1 MRAVAYIVTLC
12 MVTAW
17 GVQLTAA
24 SKGGYEIV
32 LSLTGSS
39 GAKVALALQTTDQV
53 VVIDSLPKYRK
64 GEYRFKGKRS
74 LVPGQYTFLHNGRR
88 LFNFLVSYEQ
98 KVNLRFMA
106 IVENGR
112 TTEVTVQGDD
122 ENRAYMEFQRFIQ
135 DANRKPNLVEADIQR
150 IDRYTDSIARR
161 YPHSLLAIIAR
172 NISTPPLP
180 QYMALHDRRVLNT
193 SILPIRLQSFFT
205 NYVLPRPEAII
216 PQIDSILN
224 RCTDPLVKE
233 WCGTFLLSHFL
244 SSNIMGMENAVI
256 HVAKKYLNGEIK
268 SADADLLSEIESYVS
283 FNQRSLVGMD
293 APELLLPNPQG
304 EPISLRG
311 LHANYTILLFYD
323 EDCPICQEEIPN
335 IENVY
340 QRYKSHNILVYAVY
354 TQDRSQAWR
363 EYIRTLNPE
372 WIHVWDPDFSSAFHK
387 LYNVTGTPKLYLL
400 DRNKII
406 IGRGID
412 AHVLQQILSYQL
424 D

>member
-1 MRAVAYIVTLC
+1 MRAATYIITIC
-12 MVTAW
+12 MVAAW
-17 GVQLTAA
+17 GTQLTSA
-24 SKGGYEIV
+24 SKSGYEIV
-32 LSLTGSS
+32 LALSGSS
-39 GAKVALALQTTDQV
+39 ADKVTLALQTTDQV
-53 VVIDSLPKYRK
+53 VVINSLPKYKK
-64 GEYRFKGKRS
+64 GEYRFTGKH
-74 LVPGQYTFLHNGRR
+74 LLAPGQYTFLQNGKR

-98 KVNLRFMA
+98 RVNLRFMA
-106 IVENGR
+106 KVENGR
-112 TTEVTVQGDD
+112 TTELTVQGDE

-150 IDRYTDSIARR
+150 IDRYVDSIALQ

-193 SILPIRLQSFFT
+193 SILPLRLQSFFT
-205 NYVLPRPEAII
+205 NWVLPRSEAVI

-233 WCGTFLLSHFL
+233 WCGTFLLSYFL

-256 HVAKKYLNGEIK
+256 HVAKKYLNGELK
-268 SADADLLSEIESYVS
+268 SADADLLSEIENYVS
-283 FNQRSLVGMD
+283 FNERSLVGMD
-293 APELLLPNPQG
+293 APELLLPNIQG

-323 EDCPICQEEIPN
+323 EDCPICQEEIPK
-335 IENVY
+335 IDSVY
-340 QRYKSHNILVYAVY
+340 QRYKSNNILVYAVY
-354 TQDRSQAWR
+354 TQDRAQAWR
-363 EYIRTLNPE
+363 EYVHSLSPD

-412 AHVLQQILSYQL
+412 AHVLQQILSYHL